1 MEATHA
7 ELPRGEVV
15 EFETVGTWQQVLF
28 GPSHVSDGTMNIAG
42 ALRRSVALCGYSDL
56 KSFQRVEMVLKH

>member
-15 EFETVGTWQQVLF
+15 EFETVGTLAEVIH
-28 GPSHVSDGTMNIAG
+28 GPSHVSDGTMNLAG
-42 ALRRSVALCGYSDL
+42 AVRRSIALCGYTDA
-56 KSFQRVEMVLKH
+56 KSFQRVEMVQAH